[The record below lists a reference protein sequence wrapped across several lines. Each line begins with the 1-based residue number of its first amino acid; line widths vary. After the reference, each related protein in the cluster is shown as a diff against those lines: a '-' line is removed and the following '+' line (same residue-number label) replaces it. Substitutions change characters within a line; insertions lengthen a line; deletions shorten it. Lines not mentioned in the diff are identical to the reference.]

1 MSNADTKIKHKLT
14 RHKLADYGWIYGMI
28 APTII
33 GLIVLNIWPMFQTIY
48 LSFTKSSGF
57 GDEKWVGVK
66 NYVRLFSD
74 PEIWTATANTFIYAL
89 IVVPIGT
96 ALSLL
101 VAVLLNANIKGKT
114 LYRTLYFLPV
124 IAVPSA
130 VAMVWRWLYNTDFGI
145 INYSLS
151 KMGIKG
157 PDWLADP
164 HYILASIILVG
175 IWTCI
180 GYNMVILLAGLQ
192 DIPKTYYEAA
202 EIDGANA
209 ANKFFHITMPLIS
222 PTMFFVIVTS
232 VISSLQVFDFI
243 FMMVPAQ
250 NPSIGNVQS
259 LVYLFYKYTFVTYNR
274 GYGSAI
280 VTFLLVITFIL
291 TIIELKLQKKWVVYA
306 D

>member
-1 MSNADTKIKHKLT
+1 M
-14 RHKLADYGWIYGMI
+14 
-28 APTII
+28 
-33 GLIVLNIWPMFQTIY
+33 
-48 LSFTKSSGF
+48 
-57 GDEKWVGVK
+57 
-66 NYVRLFSD
+66 
-74 PEIWTATANTFIYAL
+74 
-89 IVVPIGT
+89 
-96 ALSLL
+96 
-101 VAVLLNANIKGKT
+101 
-114 LYRTLYFLPV
+114 

-164 HYILASIILVG
+164 NYILTSIILVG

-209 ANKFFHITMPLIS
+209 ANKFFHITIPLIS